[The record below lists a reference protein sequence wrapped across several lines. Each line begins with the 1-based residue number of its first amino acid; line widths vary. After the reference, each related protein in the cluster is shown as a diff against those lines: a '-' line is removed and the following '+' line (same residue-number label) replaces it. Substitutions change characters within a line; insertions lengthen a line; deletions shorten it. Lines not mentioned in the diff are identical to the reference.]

1 MGERTVTLT
10 IDEFKELIAIA
21 ERYNTLK
28 AIHSDDKYLSKEDKA
43 LYNINEKS
51 ESEG

>member
-10 IDEFKELIAIA
+10 IDEFTELISIA
-21 ERYNTLK
+21 ERYRILK
-28 AIHSDDKYLSKEDKA
+28 EMHSDDKYLSKEDKV

>member
-21 ERYNTLK
+21 ERYSLLK
-28 AIHSDDKYLSKEDKA
+28 AMHSDDQYMSKEDKA